1 MDGDITLI
9 DSKEVTEEVVE
20 MHVETVVEVAGG
32 KIAEILFT
40 DLGSKEMDMVSPI
53 LTLLQL
59 LPATTIKGMFFGL
72 KIQFISTTN
81 VRLKF

>member
-9 DSKEVTEEVVE
+9 DSKEVTEEVKE
-20 MHVETVVEVAGG
+20 MHVENVVEVAGG

-40 DLGSKEMDMVSPI
+40 TADLGSKEMDMVSPI

-72 KIQFISTTN
+72 KF
-81 VRLKF
+81 